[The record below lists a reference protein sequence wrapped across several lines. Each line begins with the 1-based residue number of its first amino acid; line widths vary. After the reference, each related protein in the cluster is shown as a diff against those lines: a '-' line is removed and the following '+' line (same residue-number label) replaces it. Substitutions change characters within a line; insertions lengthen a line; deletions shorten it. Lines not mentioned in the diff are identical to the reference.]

1 MGAMFLTYERRS
13 HNATRRV
20 RASYHLLTHQEDAG
34 FASHP
39 DLPLLF
45 INDGKL
51 KVGDIVVH
59 NPTFST
65 DHISWAQKTASGFT
79 RGHLFLTLDRREIHG
94 AIQLGGSEQDAREF
108 HVYGNTAKP
117 FTYKTQITQTPY
129 PKATDPHTLPAS
141 AWQDGLD
148 LTISYEQKVGSNS
161 LAPQVSLGGNDV
173 TPYTSW
179 SVDSLG
185 ATVITIALDE
195 TACDFLPG
203 SYKNASIAF
212 DMYVPVP
219 AGNGVVTGICGGSAP
234 TGVYFWR
241 SVPATAEAAAQPD
254 ALATAEAEPLLE
266 LSGDL
271 SLSEL
276 MTILPDSLVNETA
289 NSMLLRNMKY
299 AMGRNGTEKEWLS
312 KFFGQTPPA
321 ITDPAQV
328 KLIEKSMDW
337 YQNDFAKSYMT
348 QAFNNYTGPNEPSTR
363 LDSSEV
369 AKLDYHLR
377 QGMAKSPDFTI
388 QQQGIYIQSFITV
401 KTRLQDYIADGGVK
415 WANSLLGALTTDPQ
429 FTLMVNRVAGAAG
442 DPAAMGPVNNF
453 ATLLTAL
460 QPTGEIAKQ
469 YYTSILTGIIAKMV
483 PNSVHNDKDT
493 VMEWVPETLTV
504 LLQKIAN
511 GEIPD
516 AGGISAS
523 EARDMLE
530 IVIKHKLEIAGTLGD
545 LFQSIAA
552 TGLVSQTRQVEEKF
566 AEAFQKWPKLAKA
579 GKLMF
584 CVGWIGSLSSVL
596 TALIK
601 GDWKNMSDEE
611 KAEFVTQCVQVGVQ
625 AFDAVPLI
633 YNGAKSMTLAV
644 WNKFTST
651 VNKPVIQ
658 SEVQQVGENASGEAG
673 LLRTA
678 AEETAPLM
686 NAGKLG
692 QGTLYARL
700 FGEGIL
706 AGVLKIMGA
715 ICAVAMAAWS
725 LWQLIDDITHHG
737 SVTTIVFDSLIFAA
751 NFLSAVCL
759 VADLLVA
766 TTFLPIAGAV
776 LALVGVI
783 VAFIATFLEKPK
795 NPIEDFMK
803 DVAVPFAKGLPA
815 PPPALA
821 RAMPRISMSF
831 AAATV

>member
-1 MGAMFLTYERRS
+1 MGMMFLTYERRA

-20 RASYHLLTHQEDAG
+20 RASYHLLTHQGEAG
-34 FASHP
+34 FAAHP
-39 DLPLLF
+39 DLPHLS
-45 INDGKL
+45 INNGKL
-51 KVGDIVVH
+51 KVGDVVVH
-59 NPTFST
+59 SPVLST

-94 AIQLGGSEQDAREF
+94 AIQLGTSEQDAQDF

-117 FTYKTQITQTPY
+117 FTYKTQITKTTY

-148 LTISYEQKVGSNS
+148 LTISYEQKVGSTS
-161 LAPQVSLGGNDV
+161 LSPQVSLGGNDV

-179 SVDSLG
+179 SVDSTG
-185 ATVITIALDE
+185 ATVITVALDS
-195 TACDFLPG
+195 TACDFLAG
-203 SYKNASIAF
+203 VYKNASIAF

-219 AGNGVVTGICGGSAP
+219 AGNGTVTAICGDPAP
-234 TGVYFWR
+234 KDVYFWR
-241 SVPATAEAAAQPD
+241 SVPVAAEAAAPSD
-254 ALATAEAEPLLE
+254 PLETAEAEPLLA
-266 LSGDL
+266 LSDDL
-271 SLSEL
+271 RLSEL
-276 MTILPDSLVNETA
+276 MTILPDSLVNDAA

-299 AMGRNGTEKEWLS
+299 AMGRDGTEKEWLS
-312 KFFGQTPPA
+312 KFFGQVPPT

-328 KLIEKSMDW
+328 KLIEQSLNW
-337 YQNDFAKSYMT
+337 YQNDFAKTYMT
-348 QAFNNYTGPNEPSTR
+348 QAFNGYTGPNEPSTR
-363 LDSSEV
+363 LDTAQAE
-369 AKLDYHLR
+369 KLDYHLR

-388 QQQGIYIQSFITV
+388 QQQGIYVQSFITI
-401 KTRLQDYIADGGVK
+401 KTRLKAYIDDGGVK
-415 WANSLLGALTTDPQ
+415 WANELFDALTTDPQ

-460 QPTGEIAKQ
+460 QPTGEIAQK
-469 YYTSILTGIIAKMV
+469 YYTSILTGTITKML
-483 PNSVHNDKDT
+483 PESVHNDKDT
-493 VMEWVPETLTV
+493 VMEWVPQTLTL

-516 AGGISAS
+516 AGGISQS
-523 EARDMLE
+523 EAKEMLE
-530 IVIKHKLEIAGTLGD
+530 IVIKHQLEITSTLAD

-566 AEAFQKWPKLAKA
+566 AEAFQQWPKLAKA

-584 CVGWIGSLSSVL
+584 CIGWIGSLSSVI
-596 TALIK
+596 TALVK

-611 KAEFVTQCVQVGVQ
+611 KAEFITQCVQLGVQ

-633 YNGAKSMTLAV
+633 YNGAKSMSLAV
-644 WNKFTST
+644 WNKFSST
-651 VNKPVIQ
+651 VNEPVVQ
-658 SEVQQVGENASGEAG
+658 VEVQQVGNNVAG
-673 LLRTA
+673 KGGLIETA
-678 AEETAPLM
+678 AEETAPLL
-686 NAGKLG
+686 NAERLG

-700 FGEGIL
+700 FGESIL

-725 LWQLIDDITHHG
+725 LWQLIDDVTHNG
-737 SVTTIVFDSLIFAA
+737 SVSTIVFDSLVFAA

-759 VADLLVA
+759 VADLFVA

-776 LALVGVI
+776 LALVGII
-783 VAFIATFLEKPK
+783 VAFIATFFEKPA
-795 NPIEDFMK
+795 NPVEDFMRN
-803 DVAVPFAKGLPA
+803 VGVPFAKGLPA
-815 PPPALA
+815 PPPPKASP
-821 RAMPRISMSF
+821 MPRISLSF